1 MENLNNNVNNIMQN
15 NVQYVQQ
22 DDVINVDLSNM
33 TERRNFYYSLNAR
46 SIELMKTI
54 KNKMENEGEWDSLI
68 KQYSEKNT
76 DYVMD
81 MQERGENVDFRDS
94 FIYGRQD
101 EKFIKYVQNLR
112 DVYKGCSSLNM
123 RLVYCEDEL
132 NSNNMENVRNVFNKA
147 FETYNKL
154 KKYYNIAETIIVKN
168 MKSLL
173 RGNLKDEDILKFKEF
188 NFVEFK

>member
-15 NVQYVQQ
+15 NVQHVQQ
-22 DDVINVDLSNM
+22 DDVNNVDLSNM

-173 RGNLKDEDILKFKEF
+173 RGNLKDEDILTFKEF